1 MDALLLARLQFAFTI
16 GFHFLFPPISIGLS
30 WLLVIMEGLGWL
42 RKDEVYIRMGKFF
55 GKLLALTFAVGVATG
70 IVMEFQFGTNW
81 AVYSKFV
88 GDIFGAP
95 LSFCRNGSVRADPI
109 QTA

>member
-30 WLLVIMEGLGWL
+30 WLLVIMEGLGWQ
-42 RKDEVYIRMGKFF
+42 RKDEVYMRMGKFF

-70 IVMEFQFGTNW
+70 NCYGVSIWNELGCVFKICW
-81 AVYSKFV
+81 
-88 GDIFGAP
+88 
-95 LSFCRNGSVRADPI
+95 
-109 QTA
+109 